1 MDLIMSATT
10 ELQLKYQGS
19 EFSRNKQQKTY
30 KETYIGTEQLV
41 DAKIATLSIGSF
53 SSGKGYLSSWR
64 KSQDQSIFYN
74 LQLEYTTQYDN
85 DTSDLSQTDY
95 GKKSAQLSVRNI
107 QMPLQHLPNYK
118 TNWNYYLASLYN
130 QMPPWWQTATDTIL
144 SPQDRKQYMWVKS
157 VGEIPTDPDAEG
169 NYWTIVA
176 DPTKPGVQYYDLACF
191 VVTET
196 TRHGSASSAGNSI
209 EKKINTITRP
219 SQDFGING
227 GNWKLDQ
234 CTIQYNG
241 GYWLA
246 TKTYTR
252 SGDDQGWDT
261 DIYKD

>member
-1 MDLIMSATT
+1 MSATT
-10 ELQLKYQGS
+10 ELTLKYQGS

-41 DAKIATLSIGSF
+41 DAKIATLSIGTF
-53 SSGKGYLSSWR
+53 TSGKGYLSSWR
-64 KSQDQSIFYN
+64 KSQGQSIFYN

-107 QMPLQHLPNYK
+107 QMPLEHLPNYK
-118 TNWNYYLASLYN
+118 TNWNYYLIGKQGSSMPSFWETAKNTTLTGDDDKNYKWIKSLAESPG
-130 QMPPWWQTATDTIL
+130 QGWKTI
-144 SPQDRKQYMWVKS
+144 
-157 VGEIPTDPDAEG
+157 
-169 NYWTIVA
+169 A
-176 DPTKPGVQYYDLACF
+176 DPTKPGIEYYDLACF

-219 SQDFGING
+219 SQDFGISG

-234 CTIQYNG
+234 CSIQYNG

-252 SGDDQGWDT
+252 SGDDKGWDT
-261 DIYKD
+261 DIYGD